1 MKLHCTVKAA
11 Y

>member
-1 MKLHCTVKAA
+1 VKAA